1 MRPVCQLNE
10 TSWEVDGMSKIRIL
24 IVDDHAIVREGLR
37 EILQTQEQLQVV
49 GEAVDGADAVSKTVS
64 LKPDVVLMDI
74 AMPGTGGLQACREIK
89 KLKPE
94 VKTLILTMHDSEEY
108 FLEIFSVGASGY
120 FVKGGSSRELVQ
132 AIQAVSRGEFFLHPT
147 MTSLLLTQYQKLV
160 SSDEAKESPGGLSPR
175 ESEILK
181 LTAEGR
187 SDQEVADLLSLSR
200 PTVQAHRAR
209 IAAKLRLHNRTDLIR
224 YALRHG
230 IITLSSRLALGD

>member
-132 AIQAVSRGEFFLHPT
+132 AIQAVSRGEFFLHPM

-181 LTAEGR
+181 LT
-187 SDQEVADLLSLSR
+187 
-200 PTVQAHRAR
+200 
-209 IAAKLRLHNRTDLIR
+209 
-224 YALRHG
+224 
-230 IITLSSRLALGD
+230 